1 MAAHCGETVN
11 TLRYAHR
18 VKSIGR
24 GGTARSQRA
33 QGEEASKEAEREA
46 GATAH
51 ERLERG
57 EGRRASGRRADT
69 HDSKD
74 TSRARPK
81 STSNSNSTAT
91 SNNIGQHTPL
101 QASPQK
107 GSAGRRAWASS
118 THSTA
123 GMTSTTT
130 STMSP
135 PVTTSGGAVRPV
147 IIVPAPQDILSD
159 CSSPEIEL
167 EPRNHGHVTPEMAG
181 ETDEDEAFGN
191 LRALSLNSSPHR
203 SPSNMS
209 NVTEVGK
216 VEYLAQARQRL
227 EQATTA
233 HHSASRATSAPRA
246 TTPPSP
252 KPAFPR
258 RVPASVDNT
267 SGHHRQ
273 QKPPAGGAVS
283 MYGEF
288 VAEFRAGVEVS
299 MALLEHEVACLVPLL
314 VSCLCLSFASSLCV
328 FVSLC
333 RCACL

>member
-1 MAAHCGETVN
+1 M
-11 TLRYAHR
+11 
-18 VKSIGR
+18 
-24 GGTARSQRA
+24 
-33 QGEEASKEAEREA
+33 
-46 GATAH
+46 
-51 ERLERG
+51 
-57 EGRRASGRRADT
+57 
-69 HDSKD
+69 
-74 TSRARPK
+74 
-81 STSNSNSTAT
+81 
-91 SNNIGQHTPL
+91 
-101 QASPQK
+101 
-107 GSAGRRAWASS
+107 
-118 THSTA
+118 
-123 GMTSTTT
+123 
-130 STMSP
+130 
-135 PVTTSGGAVRPV
+135 RPV

-299 MALLEHEVACLVPLL
+299 MALLEHEVALLDAMERDSTTAHPSGSGVPLSEEQVEAIQSVL
-314 VSCLCLSFASSLCV
+314 HDRIATATSLQM
-328 FVSLC
+328 SLQKAL
-333 RCACL
+333 RQHWSRQSH